1 MARLIIFSF
10 LVCLFTLQGVGQV
23 VDGVIGTNEYKK
35 VYEPTKELKVYVSST
50 NNEVLIG
57 IQSTS
62 SGWFSIGLGS
72 PRMDGAYMFV
82 ITTKDGTNYV
92 IDEYI
97 GVGHSHRTVKDKQ
110 VKSFAFSK
118 NNDIVT
124 VEFSIPNK
132 LNNVELKGKV
142 SGIWAIS
149 RDYKFGY
156 HFKRGKLELE
166 F

>member
-1 MARLIIFSF
+1 
-10 LVCLFTLQGVGQV
+10 
-23 VDGVIGTNEYKK
+23 
-35 VYEPTKELKVYVSST
+35 
-50 NNEVLIG
+50 
-57 IQSTS
+57 
-62 SGWFSIGLGS
+62 
-72 PRMDGAYMFV
+72 MDGAYMFV

-97 GVGHSHRTVKDKQ
+97 GVGHGHKTVKEKQ

-118 NNDIVT
+118 DNDIVT

-132 LNNVELKGKV
+132 LNNVELKGKI

-156 HFKRGKLELE
+156 HSKRGKLELE